1 MNMIKYLDINMKAS
15 LLFLISTSFMAN
27 TMFGQQKITV
37 EEYINSWKYVAV
49 KQMEEHGIPASI
61 SLAQGILE
69 SGFGNSKLAR
79 EGNNHFGIK
88 CHDWNGETINK
99 DDDKKNECFRK
110 YENAMAS
117 FEDHSVFLT
126 TRNRYAFLFDLKPTD
141 YRGWAKGLKKAGYAT
156 NPKYPNLLID
166 LINRHDL
173 DKFDDM
179 KSSDLAPLHFAKP
192 IEINQTTSPETEK
205 REVLF
210 NKRLKYIVVE
220 KGDTFY
226 TISQEF
232 SLTLRQL
239 HKYNDFPKTKDHLVE
254 GDIIYIMPKNRRAKR
269 AMQSVEINEDK
280 EAWELSQ
287 KYGIRLKSVLDLND
301 LENAS
306 TIVGKGTVVVLR

>member
-1 MNMIKYLDINMKAS
+1 MFKYLNINKKAS
-15 LLFLISTSFMAN
+15 LLLLFTSIFMAN
-27 TMFGQQKITV
+27 TMFSQQKITV
-37 EEYINSWKYVAV
+37 EEYIDAWKYVAV

-61 SLAQGILE
+61 TLAQGILE

-88 CHDWNGETINK
+88 CHDWNGETITK

-141 YRGWAKGLKKAGYAT
+141 HKGWAKGLKKAGYAT

-179 KSSDLAPLHFAKP
+179 KSCDLAPIHFAHS
-192 IEINQTTSPETEK
+192 IEKNQTTSPETAK

-210 NKRLKYIVVE
+210 NKRLKYIVAE

-239 HKYNDFPKTKDHLVE
+239 HKYNDFPKTKDHLID

-269 AMQSVEINEDK
+269 AMKSVEINEDK

-287 KYGIRLKSVLDLND
+287 KYGVRLKAVLDLND

-306 TIVGKGTVVVLR
+306 TVVAKGTVVVLR